1 MSENL
6 LRIELYR
13 ILVSIAVGLITILV
27 FIFNVSVAER
37 YYHNLN
43 IHLKSTQTNNEE
55 IKHNRQDT
63 NGAERINQ
71 DEIFNPSFTWQD
83 LKWSI
88 KRTLKL
94 FNENI
99 IAFLVISIFI
109 GEFIS
114 WIGMI
119 FILGLY
125 ERRLDKGLYN
135 RELYVDE
142 DIGWK
147 LSTTL
152 LRPMF
157 DEKPKFALGISE
169 VHFALAKAFS
179 GVSISIY
186 VCSYVLIIFSI
197 IYFVK
202 FFSTVASYSNLP
214 KIISS
219 LSTITYFLMYF
230 FLLLIYIIGFTVLLL
245 NLVIKKCVFLD
256 SLISSLRDRTERFI
270 LISSACFIS
279 VISLNFLF
287 IDVDGKQ
294 DYSYFLFFIQ
304 VFAVILSFL
313 LSIYHLRTANQFM
326 CLASEECYKKQDT
339 IQETTSQPSTNQS
352 PPQSP
357 PKHTQEHHTQ
367 N

>member
-43 IHLKSTQTNNEE
+43 IHPKSTQTNNEE

-152 LRPMF
+152 LRPMV

-179 GVSISIY
+179 GI
-186 VCSYVLIIFSI
+186 
-197 IYFVK
+197 
-202 FFSTVASYSNLP
+202 
-214 KIISS
+214 S
-219 LSTITYFLMYF
+219 LSMY
-230 FLLLIYIIGFTVLLL
+230 ICSSVLL
-245 NLVIKKCVFLD
+245 VPTAISFIIKELYVFFFQRD
-256 SLISSLRDRTERFI
+256 ASCCSLYFI
-270 LISSACFIS
+270 TNTDFSES
-279 VISLNFLF
+279 V
-287 IDVDGKQ
+287 
-294 DYSYFLFFIQ
+294 Y
-304 VFAVILSFL
+304 
-313 LSIYHLRTANQFM
+313 
-326 CLASEECYKKQDT
+326 
-339 IQETTSQPSTNQS
+339 
-352 PPQSP
+352 
-357 PKHTQEHHTQ
+357 
-367 N
+367 